1 MDVVLFLTFVRVTE
15 CARNPKRQQMKGV
28 CTTVLVLMP
37 EGGVCVILVC
47 IIQEQPTRLSGDPG
61 TTISRVLYRKFPRSR
76 RVFSLHLCIYV

>member
-37 EGGVCVILVC
+37 EGGCVCVI
-47 IIQEQPTRLSGDPG
+47 
-61 TTISRVLYRKFPRSR
+61 
-76 RVFSLHLCIYV
+76 